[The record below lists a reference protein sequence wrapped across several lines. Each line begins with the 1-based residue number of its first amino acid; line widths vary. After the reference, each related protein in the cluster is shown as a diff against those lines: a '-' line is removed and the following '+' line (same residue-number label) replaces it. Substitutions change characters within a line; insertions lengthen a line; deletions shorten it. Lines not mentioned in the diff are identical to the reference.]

1 MARIP
6 AVLVVLPATLLLVG
20 SASARPAAS
29 QQATAVNA
37 TEYEQHEAE
46 YEKLFAEH
54 MARFEAMDCG
64 EVEPRWV
71 DDTHFWFVDG
81 QGGQRTAYWV
91 DAARGERREVF
102 DLPRL
107 RRALEPRVGDLGS
120 EAGLP
125 FDTFELIEDGRVA
138 RFELAGHVFL
148 LTLDDYTVRE
158 ERAAQ
163 TRLRTL
169 AEQRFIR
176 QSQRALYP
184 QVHEQRSPDG
194 QWLLGESGPNL
205 SLRSKTEEEG
215 RLLTT
220 DGTDLFAWDVQTT
233 RWAPNSR
240 WLAVTRVDDRGVH
253 RVPVVHWLEV
263 HEKVDLMPLPKA
275 GGLLPRRE
283 VHFFDIES
291 GRRLELRLGDT
302 RNFHIFPLQWSQDGS
317 EFFLL
322 RVDRP
327 YRRLELLAA
336 HPATGAVRKI
346 LEEKADT
353 FIGALRLITELQH
366 RMFFPLAD
374 GERFLWLSERDGWYH
389 IYLYGLDGRLLRQ
402 LTHGHLPV
410 QKVEAIDER
419 TGWVYF
425 LGSDDA
431 ARPYDRH
438 LLRVR
443 LSGGD
448 RQRLTEATG
457 EHQVSISPSLLYFVD
472 THSTVARPARSE
484 LRKVDGSKVMELRR
498 ADLTP
503 LTEAGWQPP
512 EEFRVLAEDNETVL
526 FGVLIKPY
534 PFDPE
539 RQYPVIDYIYN
550 GPFSTW
556 VPRNFSERRLH
567 NTQALAQLGFVIFLV
582 DGRGTPGRGKAFQDV
597 VYRNFGRHE
606 IPDHVATLHQLA
618 AERPYM
624 DLDRVG
630 IYGGSWGG
638 YMTIRALLLRPDV
651 FHVGV
656 ATSSL
661 VDLYDHEATGIE
673 GYMGLVEEN
682 REGYEYG
689 SNLRLADRL
698 RGHLLLIHSTSDVNV
713 TLSTTMKMV
722 EAFIRAGRRFD
733 LQLLPEQ
740 THIPE
745 GIGRQYWLKAHRRY
759 FVDHLLPPSEGAV
772 PR

>member
-1 MARIP
+1 M
-6 AVLVVLPATLLLVG
+6 LVLLLAFLPR
-20 SASARPAAS
+20 ASAVSAHAATPHLEG
-29 QQATAVNA
+29 Q
-37 TEYEQHEAE
+37 YEEHEAE
-46 YEKLFAEH
+46 YEALFAEH
-54 MARFEAMDCG
+54 MARFEALTCA
-64 EVEPRWV
+64 EIAPHWV
-71 DDTHFWFVDG
+71 DDTHFWFVTG
-81 QGGQRTAYWV
+81 HAGQRTAYWV
-91 DAARGERREVF
+91 DAVRGERREIF
-102 DLPRL
+102 DSVRL
-107 RRALEPRVGDLGS
+107 RRVLEPLVGDLGN

-125 FDTFELIEDGRVA
+125 FDAFDLLENGRVA
-138 RFELAGHVFL
+138 RFELSGHVFL
-148 LTLDDYTVRE
+148 LSLDDYTVRE
-158 ERAAQ
+158 EPAAQ
-163 TRLRTL
+163 TRLRDL
-169 AEQRFIR
+169 ATPRFLR
-176 QSQRALYP
+176 QSQRAPYP
-184 QVHEQRSPDG
+184 RVYEQPSPDRR
-194 QWLLGESGPNL
+194 WLVGESGPNL
-205 SLRSKTEEEG
+205 SLRPRTEGQG
-215 RLLTT
+215 RPLTA
-220 DGTDLFAWDVQTT
+220 DGTDLFAWDVQTA

-240 WLAVTRVDDRGVH
+240 WLAVTKVDETGVH
-253 RVPVVHWLEV
+253 RVPVVRWLDV
-263 HEKVDLMPLPKA
+263 HEKVDLIPMPKA

-283 VHFFDIES
+283 VHFFDIHS
-291 GRRLELRLGDT
+291 GRRLEVQLGDT
-302 RNFHIFPLQWSQDGS
+302 RNFHIFPLQWSQDSS

-336 HPATGAVRKI
+336 HTATGAVRTV
-346 LEEKADT
+346 LEETADT

-374 GERFLWLSERDGWYH
+374 GKRFLWLSERDGWYH
-389 IYLYGLDGRLLRQ
+389 IYLYSLDGRLLRQ
-402 LTHGHLPV
+402 LTHGQLPV

-431 ARPYDRH
+431 ARPYDQH

-448 RQRLTEATG
+448 RQRLTKATG
-457 EHQVSISPSLLYFVD
+457 AHQVSLAPSLRYFVD
-472 THSTVARPARSE
+472 THSTVARPSRSE
-484 LRKVDGSKVMELRR
+484 LRQVDGHVVLELTRSDIR
-498 ADLTP
+498 P
-503 LTEAGWQPP
+503 LKDAGWQPP
-512 EEFRVLAEDNETVL
+512 EEFRVLAADGETEL
-526 FGVLIKPY
+526 FGVLLKPY
-534 PFDPE
+534 PFDPA
-539 RQYPVIDYIYN
+539 RKYPVIDYIYN

-556 VPRNFSERRLH
+556 VPRTFNDHRLH

-606 IPDHVATLHQLA
+606 IPDHVASLRQLA
-618 AERPYM
+618 ADRSYI

-638 YMTIRALLLRPDV
+638 YMTLRALLLQPDV

-656 ATSSL
+656 ATNSL

-682 REGYEYG
+682 RQGYEYG
-689 SNLRLADRL
+689 SNLRLADQL

-722 EAFIRAGRRFD
+722 EALIRAGRHFN

-745 GIGRQYWLKAHRRY
+745 GVSREFWLRAHRRY
-759 FVDHLLPPSEGAV
+759 FVDHLQPPFRGAGS
-772 PR
+772 P